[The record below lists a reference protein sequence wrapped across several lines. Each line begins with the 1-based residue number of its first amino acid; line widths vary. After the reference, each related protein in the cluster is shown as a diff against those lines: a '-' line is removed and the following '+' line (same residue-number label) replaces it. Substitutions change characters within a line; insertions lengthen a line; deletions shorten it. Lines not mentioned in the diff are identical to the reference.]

1 MVYFSL
7 PLPILTQN
15 TVLVLKY
22 IFMYLQLPNYVF
34 FKYQMAQPFEVKKKT
49 FLLRIHINLL
59 FTCLFFVTVYIL
71 ELLGRC
77 K

>member
-7 PLPILTQN
+7 PLPTLTQN

-34 FKYQMAQPFEVKKKT
+34 FKYQMAQPFEVKKKHSYYGS
-49 FLLRIHINLL
+49 I
-59 FTCLFFVTVYIL
+59 
-71 ELLGRC
+71 
-77 K
+77 

>member
-34 FKYQMAQPFEVKKKT
+34 FKYQMAQPFEVKKKHSYYLSV
-49 FLLRIHINLL
+49 FCY
-59 FTCLFFVTVYIL
+59 CLYFGIA
-71 ELLGRC
+71 G
-77 K
+77 KM